1 MNWILSIL
9 QLNRWGDIMDQLSP
23 TLKIKVF
30 ISSKCDKDG
39 ETPKYN
45 PVREELKNLIESTN
59 LAIAYVFESESASTL
74 SAGSHFT
81 YALEDSDVC
90 IFLIDNADG
99 IPDGVKKEIDIVK
112 KKNIM
117 AIYYFCDEN
126 SKEKTELEKSL
137 VGAIYAKSR
146 IVHSFADLTQKCAE
160 ALLDDITH
168 IYHHYCAHRFIECD
182 KDEINSQG
190 IDART
195 VEKHPEISF
204 PKIILKNIDKS
215 IEYILNQT
223 ANYRYP
229 RFSGEKVMTSELDEW
244 GVQFLEVLLEGKSIK
259 VFNVSLFMET
269 LQKMQSADFF
279 NVVSLR
285 WKAIQAYFVGNIQ
298 NCVKNLNDA
307 LDLAKNTDQATW
319 IVNDILIDLRNQH
332 WELASESNTYSQS
345 EAQNTLDCNT
355 EELYYPVLDRIN
367 DSLQERY
374 IQGLFKKKTAS
385 PYTVELGN
393 NLKQIGALLTSTYII
408 ALYNGSLTHIILFYE
423 KIRDF
428 LFYLSNRYDDWE
440 FKRNL
445 LKFTIFNGNS
455 KEAQGIIDA
464 YPEILKRLS
473 ADEARSIME
482 FSTIHPIKYKRQIR
496 KLLAFGKV
504 GYYLDDTSFAK
515 YEKEIIEEIEE
526 WINDSNSVVNI
537 GQYVFD
543 SLSNVS
549 YRMSQD
555 TLSKICCLFMDKHF
569 SRWYLDMFKFM
580 SKRVDLNKMSRES
593 AENLITHI
601 ISILKDK
608 KEGEQIKY
616 STSFLSSFRRQNKRF
631 TEDLDKQISEC
642 LPDFYNFSYKLET
655 TENKIEDYPIF
666 IEKLI
671 NQIHQNNMTQGKGG
685 KYFGHAIRN
694 IATINSIMQ
703 SSDFNYSVDLMDKLI
718 YTVTETLLESK
729 EDVSIK
735 MDAVFLLC
743 CVVIKYPQDY
753 NRNQELYKSVAN
765 RENEICIASGPIL
778 FSNISSLAL
787 KIGLKM
793 LFLLIGSDVYA
804 DMIELLPLTI
814 NNTATAIT
822 VTGFIADYLEI
833 NENLILERTIDTILL
848 HNTFEWLQMDS
859 TDVRWNATRIMFA
872 LARNEEN
879 ADIINRKIISLIE
892 SDNVFIKNLILRKL
906 NESNIASEEMK
917 ERVFGICEND
927 SNFVTRMVCRELKS
941 KKL

>member
-1 MNWILSIL
+1 MN
-9 QLNRWGDIMDQLSP
+9 QLSP
-23 TLKIKVF
+23 TLKIRVF

-39 ETPKYN
+39 EVPKYN
-45 PVREELKNLIESTN
+45 PVRKKLKDLIESTN
-59 LAIAYVFESESASTL
+59 LATAYVFEIEGPSSI
-74 SAGSHFT
+74 SAGSHFI
-81 YALEDSDVC
+81 YSLEDSDIC

-99 IPDGVKKEIDIVK
+99 IPDGVKKEIDTVK

-126 SKEKTELEKSL
+126 SQEKTELEKSL
-137 VGAIYAKSR
+137 VGAVYAKSHT
-146 IVHSFADLTQKCAE
+146 IHSFADLTQKCAE

-168 IYHHYCAHRFIECD
+168 IYHYYCTHRLIEHN
-182 KDEINSQG
+182 KDEIDSQE
-190 IDART
+190 IDVQT
-195 VEKHPEISF
+195 VEKHQEISF
-204 PKIILKNIDKS
+204 PRVILKSIDKS
-215 IEYILNQT
+215 TEYILNQT
-223 ANYRYP
+223 ADYRYP
-229 RFSGEKVMTSELDEW
+229 RFSEEKVMSSELDDW
-244 GVQFLEVLLEGKSIK
+244 GVQFLEVLLEGRSIK
-259 VFNVSLFMET
+259 AFNVSLFLET

-285 WKAIQAYFVGNIQ
+285 WKAIQSYFSGNVQECI
-298 NCVKNLNDA
+298 KNLNDT
-307 LDLAKNTDQATW
+307 LDLAKSTDQAIW

-332 WELASESNTYSQS
+332 WELASQSNTYSQS

-367 DSLQERY
+367 ESLQGKY

-393 NLKQIGALLTSTYII
+393 NLKQLGALLTSAYII
-408 ALYNGSLTHIILFYE
+408 ALYNGSLTHIILFYD

-445 LKFTIFNGNS
+445 LKFAIFNGNS

-464 YPEILKRLS
+464 YPEILQRLS
-473 ADEARSIME
+473 ADEAFSIMA
-482 FSTIHPIKYKRQIR
+482 FSATHPIQHKRLIR

-504 GYYLDDTSFAK
+504 GYYLDDINFAK
-515 YEKEIIEEIEE
+515 YEEEIVGEIKE
-526 WINDSNSVVNI
+526 WISEDNAAVNV
-537 GQYVFD
+537 GKYVFD
-543 SLSNVS
+543 CLSDVA
-549 YRMSQD
+549 YRLSQD
-555 TLSKICCLFMDKHF
+555 TLSEICCLFMDKHF

-580 SKRVDLNKMSRES
+580 SKRIDLNKMSSES
-593 AENLITHI
+593 ARNLIAHI
-601 ISILKDK
+601 ISILRDK
-608 KEGEQIKY
+608 KEGEQTKY
-616 STSFLSSFRRQNKRF
+616 SPSFLSVFRGQSKTL

-671 NQIHQNNMTQGKGG
+671 KQIHQNNMTQGQSG

-694 IATINSIMQ
+694 IATITSILQ

-718 YTVTETLLESK
+718 FTVTETLLESK
-729 EDVSIK
+729 EDISIK
-735 MDAVFLLC
+735 LDAVLLLC
-743 CVVIKYPQDY
+743 CIVIKYPQDY

-765 RENEICIASGPIL
+765 RENEIYIASDPIL

-787 KIGLKM
+787 KIGLKL
-793 LFLLIGSDVYA
+793 LFLLIGSDVHT
-804 DMIELLPLTI
+804 DMTELLPLI
-814 NNTATAIT
+814 SKDTATAIK
-822 VTGFIADYLEI
+822 VTSFIADCLEI
-833 NENLILERTIDTILL
+833 NESLMLERTIDTILL

-859 TDVRWNATRIMFA
+859 TDVRWNATRIMLA
-872 LARNEEN
+872 LARNKEN
-879 ADIINRKIISLIE
+879 TDIINRKIISLIE

-906 NESNIASEEMK
+906 SESNMASEEIK

-927 SNFVTRMVCRELKS
+927 SNFVTRMVCQELKS
-941 KKL
+941 EN